1 MNKQK
6 DKNQYALRLAVAAA
20 TLGMSM
26 GISPDVVLASPDTEV
41 GQEPVRVAAANVDYG
56 KIEHRTDPKAHVKPG
71 AVFPKVEHP
80 GVQYEKFDQPGVQN
94 IKIDQPGVKFPKRE
108 IIDVPSKA
116 GNR

>member
-80 GVQYEKFDQPGVQN
+80 GVQYEKFDQPGV
-94 IKIDQPGVKFPKRE
+94 KFPKRE
-108 IIDVPSKA
+108 IIDIPTNTQIIDIPSNT